1 MDFSMR
7 CAAVTVNGFSSVLLV
22 HCWPF
27 LRAVS
32 WPRWCRRSL
41 PAVSIL
47 HEQDVAINIPTAHG
61 FGAHARMGDR
71 LLGLDLRLAGS
82 NHFHTIAVIVRSSSA
97 RTRTGRRFWSARNA
111 RTPRE

>member
-1 MDFSMR
+1 MGFSMR
-7 CAAVTVNGFSSVLLV
+7 CVEARANEFFSELLV
-22 HCWPF
+22 RCWRF

-41 PAVSIL
+41 PTVSIL
-47 HEQDVAINIPTAHG
+47 HERDVAINIPTAHES
-61 FGAHARMGDR
+61 GAHARMGDR